1 MYSLWDC
8 FNLWADIGNEKDRPG
23 DYSLSEYPVHQ
34 LPTNHLVDG
43 RVAIGSLSVGLGMD
57 GRGSYVSNILMQDCA
72 GSGGLWY
79 TYGKAF
85 TYISVIDTKT
95 STLTNCL

>member
-1 MYSLWDC
+1 MKKIDQATIRYQ
-8 FNLWADIGNEKDRPG
+8 NIRYTN
-23 DYSLSEYPVHQ
+23 YQ

-43 RVAIGSLSVGLGMD
+43 LVAIGSQSVGLGMD
-57 GRGSYVSNILMQDCA
+57 GWGSYVSNILMQDCA
-72 GSGGLWY
+72 GSGDLWY

-95 STLTNCL
+95 LTLTNCLQKVVALLMV